1 MFKKKNRCKTYAV
14 YAFFETEYVPVN
26 AELWS
31 SVISHSIIVH
41 SGLAVHLFC
50 GLDGVETIFF

>member
-1 MFKKKNRCKTYAV
+1 M